1 PLDYRTNPV
10 TVNFTDPANVEAIRQ
25 VLDLAKDGYIAYSEL
40 ANFSF
45 NIFGGT
51 EGIAMYSELLNDI
64 AAVLAAAGSQGED
77 NPYRL
82 TLFPVGSTYS
92 ALSYDLGA
100 GYISADT
107 TNVEACYR
115 F

>member
-1 PLDYRTNPV
+1 PGWTISDFELSLRALRLNSDDPPPFESRGFDSSHLLVLIAAYGGLPLDYRTNPV

-51 EGIAMYSELLNDI
+51 EGIAMYSEL
-64 AAVLAAAGSQGED
+64 
-77 NPYRL
+77 
-82 TLFPVGSTYS
+82 
-92 ALSYDLGA
+92 
-100 GYISADT
+100 
-107 TNVEACYR
+107 
-115 F
+115 